1 MNKCLFI
8 GISGGSGSGKTTL
21 ANVIKDKYYNSTA
34 VINYDDY
41 YKSNDGLTLDE
52 RKRIN
57 YDSPDA
63 FDNDLFL
70 NDLLKLKNSKSI
82 KCPQYDYLIHNRAD
96 NYKII
101 KPKSVIITDG
111 ILLFYD
117 KRIRDFFDCKVYVD
131 TPADIRLLRRIDR
144 DINSRGRTLE
154 SVSTQYIKT
163 VKPMH
168 EKYVEPYKKYA
179 DIIINDDGYCD
190 VDYCS
195 VFNLIDEFLKKSD
208 SF

>member
-1 MNKCLFI
+1 MNKRLFI

-21 ANVIKDKYYNSTA
+21 ANIIKDKYYNRTA
-34 VINYDDY
+34 VINFDDY
-41 YKSNDGLTLDE
+41 YKQNDGLSLDE

-57 YDSPDA
+57 YDSPEA

-70 NDLLKLKNSKSI
+70 KDLNKLKNSESI
-82 KCPQYDYLIHNRAD
+82 KCPQYDYSIHNRTD
-96 NYKII
+96 RFKII
-101 KPKSVIITDG
+101 EPKSVIIADG

-117 KRIRDFFDCKVYVD
+117 KRIREFFDCRIYVD
-131 TPADIRLLRRIDR
+131 TPADIRLSRRIDR

-154 SVSTQYIKT
+154 SVLTQYLET

-179 DIIINDDGYCD
+179 DITINDNGDCEVNYR
-190 VDYCS
+190 S
-195 VFNLIDEFLKKSD
+195 VFDVIDDFLKKSD

>member
-1 MNKCLFI
+1 MNKRLFI

-21 ANVIKDKYYNSTA
+21 ANIIKNKFYNSSA
-34 VINYDDY
+34 LISYDDY
-41 YKSNDGLTLDE
+41 YKSNDGLTLDK

-70 NDLLKLKNSKSI
+70 NDLLRLKNSESI

-101 KPKSVIITDG
+101 EPKSIIIADG
-111 ILLFYD
+111 ILLFYN
-117 KRIRDFFDCKVYVD
+117 KKIRDFFDCRIFVD

-144 DINSRGRTLE
+144 DINRRGRTLE
-154 SVSTQYIKT
+154 SVLTQYIET

-179 DIIINDDGYCD
+179 DIVINDDGYCD